1 LRRDRLLGLSL
12 ATVNVSLY
20 AYLVSHLNWLGT
32 PALVLSALFFVTSTF
47 FLTWNLGYAFSIH
60 RRSRR
65 PKSAQKSSLESF
77 PNVSIIVPVYRE
89 DTSVLSAMV
98 EAFVNLDYPTGMLN
112 MYVCDD
118 TEDPAQRTATRRV
131 CSDKGGDRVHYCPR
145 DGRRGFKAGAIND
158 VLPRITSKYLIM
170 LDVDHVPLPDMVR
183 RLMTAKLNSQ
193 ADFLMFPQYFR
204 NEEENNVTVSS
215 SLKQLVDY
223 RIDRL
228 GRCVTNSAFC
238 VTTNWI
244 VETESL
250 RSLGGLDES
259 TVTEDLATG
268 LIAHSQGFKID
279 LIDDKLALGL
289 APNTLE
295 SWRRQQYRWSSGTFK
310 VAKTIFPKVWPRLT
324 WHQRMDYALSISW
337 YLCGIFTFFLY
348 LFPISTALGVK
359 FFRYDSLPEFLS
371 LTMSLIALSW
381 VLTSYPVYLESK
393 SIRKTLVAQAASLA
407 LGDVYVK
414 AFITA
419 LRRKKQPFAVTRKD
433 GIGRL
438 GAASALRSLRFHF
451 FFVALGAAVALH
463 SMITNQS
470 LASMVNVGWIWYNN
484 VWVFVSAIILGR
496 N

>member
-1 LRRDRLLGLSL
+1 MLGLSL
-12 ATVNVSLY
+12 AMVNVSLY
-20 AYLVSHLNWLGT
+20 VYLISHLNWLGMS
-32 PALVLSALFFVTSTF
+32 ALVLSTLFFLTSTF
-47 FLTWNLGYAFSIH
+47 FLAWNLGYAFSIH

-65 PKSAQKSSLESF
+65 LESAQNSTLESF
-77 PNVSIIVPVYRE
+77 PSVSIIVPVYQE
-89 DTSVLSAMV
+89 NISVLSAMF
-98 EAFVNLDYPTGMLN
+98 EGFLKIDYPTTLLD

-118 TEDPAQRTATRRV
+118 TDDPTQRAAASKL
-131 CSDKGGDRVHYCPR
+131 CLEEGGDRVHYCTR
-145 DGRRGFKAGAIND
+145 ASRRGFKAGAIND
-158 VLPRITSKYLIM
+158 ILPRITSKYLIM
-170 LDVDHVPLPDMVR
+170 LDVDHVPQPDMVR
-183 RLMTAKLNSQ
+183 RLVSAKLNSQ

-204 NEEENNVTVSS
+204 NEDENSVTVSS

-250 RSLGGLDES
+250 RGLGGLDES

-268 LIAHSQGFKID
+268 LIAHSKGFKID
-279 LIDDKLALGL
+279 LIDEKLALGL

-310 VAKTIFPKVWPRLT
+310 VAKTIFPKAWPRLT

-359 FFRYDSLPEFLS
+359 FFRYGSLPEFLS

-381 VLTSYPVYLESK
+381 FLTSYPVYLESR

-407 LGDVYVK
+407 LGDVYVR
-414 AFITA
+414 AFISA
-419 LRRKKQPFAVTRKD
+419 LKRKKQVFAVTEK
-433 GIGRL
+433 GVKGRA
-438 GAASALRSLRFHF
+438 GVGSALRSLRFHF
-451 FFVALGAAVALH
+451 FFVAVGAAVALH
-463 SMITNQS
+463 AMVTNQS
-470 LASMVNVGWIWYNN
+470 LASVVNVGWIWYNN
-484 VWVFVSAIILGR
+484 LWVIISALILGR

>member
-1 LRRDRLLGLSL
+1 M
-12 ATVNVSLY
+12 VNVSLY
-20 AYLVSHLNWLGT
+20 VYLVSHLNWLGL
-32 PALVLSALFFVTSTF
+32 PALVLSTLFFLTSTF

-65 PKSAQKSSLESF
+65 PKSAQNPTLESF
-77 PNVSIIVPVYRE
+77 PSVSIIVPVYRE
-89 DTSVLSAMV
+89 NISVLSAMV
-98 EAFVNLDYPTGMLN
+98 EGFVNIDYPTGMLN

-118 TEDPAQRTATRRV
+118 TDDLVQRAAASRI
-131 CSDKGGDRVHYCPR
+131 CLDKGGDRVHYCTR
-145 DGRRGFKAGAIND
+145 DSRRGFKAGAIND
-158 VLPRITSKYLIM
+158 VLSRITSKYSIM
-170 LDVDHVPLPDMVR
+170 LDVDHVPRPDMVW
-183 RLMTAKLNSQ
+183 RLVSAKLNSQ

-204 NEEENNVTVSS
+204 NEDENSVTVSS
-215 SLKQLVDY
+215 SVKQLVDY

-250 RSLGGLDES
+250 RGLGGLDES

-268 LIAHSQGFKID
+268 LIAHSRGFKID
-279 LIDDKLALGL
+279 LIDEKLALGL
-289 APNTLE
+289 APNSLE

-310 VAKTIFPKVWPRLT
+310 VAKTIFPKAWTRLT

-337 YLCGIFTFFLY
+337 YLCGLFTFFLY
-348 LFPISTALGVK
+348 LFPIATALGVK
-359 FFRYDSLPEFLS
+359 FFRYGSLLEFLS

-381 VLTSYPVYLESK
+381 LLTSYPVYLESR
-393 SIRKTLVAQAASLA
+393 SLRKTLVAQAASLA

-414 AFITA
+414 ALISS
-419 LRRKKQPFAVTRKD
+419 LRRKKQLFAVTRKD
-433 GIGRL
+433 SMGRL
-438 GAASALRSLRFHF
+438 GAVSALRSLRFHF
-451 FFVALGAAVALH
+451 FFVALGGAVALH
-463 SMITNQS
+463 SMVTNQS

-484 VWVFVSAIILGR
+484 FWVIISALILGR

>member
-1 LRRDRLLGLSL
+1 LLGLSL
-12 ATVNVSLY
+12 ATVNASLY
-20 AYLVSHLNWLGT
+20 LYLVSHLNWLGI
-32 PALVLSALFFVTSTF
+32 PDLVLSTLFFLTSTF

-65 PKSAQKSSLESF
+65 PKTAQNSTLESF
-77 PNVSIIVPVYRE
+77 PSVSIIVPVYRE
-89 DTSVLSAMV
+89 NTSVLSAMV
-98 EAFVNLDYPTGMLN
+98 EGFVKLDYPASMLD

-118 TEDPAQRTATRRV
+118 TDDPAQRAAASRV
-131 CSDKGGDRVHYCPR
+131 CLDKGGDRVHYCTR
-145 DGRRGFKAGAIND
+145 DSRRGFKAGAIND
-158 VLPRITSKYLIM
+158 VLPRITSKYSIM

-183 RLMTAKLNSQ
+183 RLVSAKLNSQ

-204 NEEENNVTVSS
+204 NEEENSVTVSS

-268 LIAHSQGFKID
+268 LIAHSKGFKID
-279 LIDDKLALGL
+279 LIDEKLALGL

-310 VAKTIFPKVWPRLT
+310 VAKTIYPKAWPRLT
-324 WHQRMDYALSISW
+324 WHQRMDYTLSISW
-337 YLCGIFTFFLY
+337 YLCGFFTFFLY

-359 FFRYDSLPEFLS
+359 FFRYGSLPEFLS

-381 VLTSYPVYLESK
+381 LLTSYPVYLESK
-393 SIRKTLVAQAASLA
+393 SVRKTLVAQAASLA
-407 LGDVYVK
+407 LGDVYVR
-414 AFITA
+414 AFISG
-419 LRRKKQPFAVTRKD
+419 LRRKKHLFTVTRKD
-433 GIGRL
+433 STGRL
-438 GAASALRSLRFHF
+438 WAGSALRSLRFHF

-463 SMITNQS
+463 SILTNQS

-484 VWVFVSAIILGR
+484 LWVIISALILGR

>member
-1 LRRDRLLGLSL
+1 MLGLSL
-12 ATVNVSLY
+12 AMVNLSLY
-20 AYLVSHLNWLGT
+20 VYLVSHLNWVGM
-32 PALVLSALFFVTSTF
+32 PSLVLSSLFFLTSTF
-47 FLTWNLGYAFSIH
+47 FLTWNLGYAYSIH

-65 PKSAQKSSLESF
+65 PNNVQDSILETF
-77 PNVSIIVPVYRE
+77 PSVSIVVPVYRE
-89 DTSVLSAMV
+89 SINVLSAMV
-98 EAFVNLDYPTGMLN
+98 EGFVKIDYPASALD

-118 TEDPAQRTATRRV
+118 SDDPAQRAAASTV
-131 CSDKGGDRVHYCPR
+131 CLEKGGDRVHYCTR
-145 DGRRGFKAGAIND
+145 ASRRGFKAGAIND
-158 VLPRITSKYLIM
+158 VLPRITSKYSIM
-170 LDVDHVPLPDMVR
+170 LDVDHVPQPDMVR
-183 RLMTAKLNSQ
+183 RLVSAKLNSQ

-204 NEEENNVTVSS
+204 NEDENSVTASS

-250 RSLGGLDES
+250 RGLGGLDES

-268 LIAHSQGFKID
+268 LIAHSKGFKID
-279 LIDDKLALGL
+279 LIDEKLALGL

-310 VAKTIFPKVWPRLT
+310 VAKTIFPKAWPRLT
-324 WHQRMDYALSISW
+324 WHQRMDYTLSISW
-337 YLCGIFTFFLY
+337 YLCGLFTFFLY
-348 LFPISTALGVK
+348 IFPISTALGVK
-359 FFRYDSLPEFLS
+359 FFRYDSFPEFLS

-381 VLTSYPVYLESK
+381 LLTSYPVYLESR

-414 AFITA
+414 ALISS
-419 LRRKKQPFAVTRKD
+419 LRRKKQLFSVTRKD
-433 GIGRL
+433 GKGRIGP
-438 GAASALRSLRFHF
+438 GSALRSLRLHF

-463 SMITNQS
+463 SMVTNQS

-484 VWVFVSAIILGR
+484 LWVIVSALILGR

>member
-20 AYLVSHLNWLGT
+20 VYLVSHLNWVGM
-32 PALVLSALFFVTSTF
+32 PALVLSALFFLTSTF

-65 PKSAQKSSLESF
+65 LDSSQNSALGSF
-77 PNVSIIVPVYRE
+77 PSVSIIVPVYQE
-89 DTSVLSAMV
+89 NINVLGAMV
-98 EAFVNLDYPTGMLN
+98 EGFVKLDYPAGKLDL
-112 MYVCDD
+112 YVCDD
-118 TEDPAQRTATRRV
+118 TVDPAQRAAASKL
-131 CSDKGGDRVHYCPR
+131 CMDKGGDRVHYCTR
-145 DGRRGFKAGAIND
+145 SSRRGFKAGAIND
-158 VLPRITSKYLIM
+158 ILPRITSKYSIM

-183 RLMTAKLNSQ
+183 TLVSAKLNSQ

-204 NEEENNVTVSS
+204 NEDENTVTVSS
-215 SLKQLVDY
+215 SMKQLVDY

-250 RSLGGLDES
+250 RSLGGLDET

-268 LIAHSQGFKID
+268 LIAHSKGFKID
-279 LIDDKLALGL
+279 LIDEKLALGL
-289 APNTLE
+289 APNNLE

-310 VAKTIFPKVWPRLT
+310 VAKTIFPKAWPRLT
-324 WHQRMDYALSISW
+324 WHQRMDYTLSISW

-348 LFPISTALGVK
+348 VFPIATALGVK
-359 FFRYDSLPEFLS
+359 FFRYGSLPEFLS
-371 LTMSLIALSW
+371 LTLSLIALSW
-381 VLTSYPVYLESK
+381 LLTSYPVYLESRSVK
-393 SIRKTLVAQAASLA
+393 RTLIAQAASLA
-407 LGDVYVK
+407 LGDVYVR
-414 AFITA
+414 ALISA
-419 LRRKKQPFAVTRKD
+419 LRRKKQIFSVTRKD
-433 GIGRL
+433 SIGRL
-438 GAASALRSLRFHF
+438 KPGSALRSLRFHF
-451 FFVALGAAVALH
+451 FFVAIGAAVALH
-463 SMITNQS
+463 SMVTNQS

-484 VWVFVSAIILGR
+484 LWVIISALILGR